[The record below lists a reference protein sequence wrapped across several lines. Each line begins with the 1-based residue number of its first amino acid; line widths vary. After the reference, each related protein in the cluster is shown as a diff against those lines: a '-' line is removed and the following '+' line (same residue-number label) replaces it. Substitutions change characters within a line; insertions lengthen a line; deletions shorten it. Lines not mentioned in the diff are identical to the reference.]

1 MNNIIGFHTL
11 RDGKDFD
18 LDILM
23 RFICKLPQKGA
34 KLTKLYFAENPLFRL
49 SQCSSLD

>member
-11 RDGKDFD
+11 RDGE
-18 LDILM
+18 ILT